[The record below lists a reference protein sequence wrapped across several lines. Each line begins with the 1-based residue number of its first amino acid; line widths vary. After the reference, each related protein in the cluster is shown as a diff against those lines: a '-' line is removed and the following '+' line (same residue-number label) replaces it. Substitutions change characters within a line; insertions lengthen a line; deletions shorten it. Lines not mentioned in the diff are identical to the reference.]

1 MMMKKDNDIRLKT
14 HETLWHVPVEKQGK
28 DQQMM
33 EMGHD
38 QQLMLDEAARLNNVQ
53 FEAYQVSEEGKR
65 DIHAYNAK
73 MGHDGGTCE
82 YTQKHG

>member
-38 QQLMLDEAARLNNVQ
+38 QQLMLDEAARLNNV
-53 FEAYQVSEEGKR
+53 
-65 DIHAYNAK
+65 
-73 MGHDGGTCE
+73 
-82 YTQKHG
+82 